1 MIRQR
6 IDQGELVAGTV
17 RAAGIRAA
25 ATQPGEETL
34 AWILRRTFVGGGFL
48 RRTRLA
54 PASPE
59 LLASLSALAA
69 YWSADPRAAAAIA
82 LARASASPSIRAA
95 VHAR

>member
-1 MIRQR
+1 V
-6 IDQGELVAGTV
+6 DGTV

-25 ATQPGEETL
+25 ATQPDEETL
-34 AWILRRTFVGGGFL
+34 VWILRRTFVGGSFL

-54 PASPE
+54 PASQE
-59 LLASLSALAA
+59 LLASLTALAA

-82 LARASASPSIRAA
+82 LARASVSPSIRAA